1 MPELLIID
9 DDRKLVELLVD
20 YLEPQGFQLRTAY
33 DGAEGLADALQRP
46 PDLVVLDL
54 MLPGLDGLEVCRRLR
69 EQSPVPVL
77 MLTARGDETDRIV
90 GLELGADDYLPK
102 PFNPRELLAR
112 IRAVLRRADAAST
125 DTDAAWIE
133 LGALRIHPGARRVV
147 VSGHDIELT
156 GAELDLLLI
165 LARRAG
171 RVLSRDQILQGLHGP
186 GWAAYS
192 RSVDV
197 HISRL
202 RQKLEADPKQPRYL
216 KTVRGAGYTLCRP
229 AS

>member
-1 MPELLIID
+1 MPDILVID
-9 DDRKLVELLVD
+9 DDRKLVDLVRD
-20 YLEPQGFQLRTAY
+20 YLKPQGFAVRAAH
-33 DGAEGLADALQRP
+33 DGALGLQEALAEP

-69 EQSPVPVL
+69 EQSAVPVL
-77 MLTARGDETDRIV
+77 MLTARGDDTDRIV

-112 IRAVLRRADAAST
+112 IRAVLRRADRPAEAT
-125 DTDAAWIE
+125 AWIE
-133 LGALRIHPGARRVV
+133 LGDLRIHPGARRVLIDEQEV
-147 VSGHDIELT
+147 ELT

-165 LARRAG
+165 LARRPG
-171 RVLSRDQILQGLHGP
+171 HVLSRDQILQELHGP

-202 RQKLEADPKQPRYL
+202 RQKIEDDAKRPRRL

-229 AS
+229 S